1 MEKMDAL
8 NQTES
13 TPRGKVLF
21 ADDDEP
27 FRRGV
32 GHCLVRAGFECELAG
47 SAAEALERL
56 RTQEFDVLLSD
67 INMPGNT
74 ALELIE
80 NLPASSAGMPVILL
94 TGDPSVATAM
104 RSVRLRVTAYL
115 TKPPDMDEL
124 CRLLHTAVAERRN
137 ARALNDSRQRLQDWS
152 REIGQLQQLLLQ
164 PAAADRQATMRSYV
178 RLTLRNLVVSLIE
191 LEHLMIHDGERL
203 GTDLAVEKQELL
215 NAVRKTV
222 GVLQKTKDHF
232 KSKELGELRKELE
245 TLLG

>member
-1 MEKMDAL
+1 
-8 NQTES
+8 
-13 TPRGKVLF
+13 
-21 ADDDEP
+21 
-27 FRRGV
+27 V
-32 GHCLVRAGFECELAG
+32 GQCLVRAGFECELAG

-56 RTQEFDVLLSD
+56 RTKEFDVLLSD
-67 INMPGNT
+67 INMPGNA

-80 NLPASSAGMPVILL
+80 NLPASNAGMPVILL
-94 TGDPSVATAM
+94 TGDPSVATAT

-124 CRLLHTAVAERRN
+124 CRLLHAAVAERRN
-137 ARALNDSRQRLQDWS
+137 VRALNDSRQRLQDWS

-203 GTDLAVEKQELL
+203 GMDEAVEKQELL

-222 GVLQKTKDHF
+222 GVLQKTRDHF